1 MRDEDLMSVNDR
13 TRLLKG
19 ASVGKARCGT
29 AGSAV
34 AAARHGV
41 STVATNMVRGRLSF
55 LGTSESQS
63 KVSINVEHTG

>member
-19 ASVGKARCGT
+19 ASVRKARCGT

-34 AAARHGV
+34 AAARYGV

-55 LGTSESQS
+55 LGTTESQS
-63 KVSINVEHTG
+63 ELSLNVKHTA